1 MKKWLQSNLNNIIVG
16 SFLIPILLVA
26 FVSISHVTTL
36 YSLAN
41 PLSWAI
47 YLSVAVEIAALAALA
62 GVSAKFGKFIY
73 LPFGIVTFIQFV
85 GNFFYSYSYINV
97 NSQDFKDWVD
107 MISGLLEPIGVDPTD
122 VVAHRRI
129 LAFITGGLIPFI
141 SLTFA
146 HMLIV
151 YSSKLQTKEDVIDPV
166 NDTVNQ
172 PVVLTEEEVVEL
184 SKKAGM
190 MEAEQVEEKINP
202 TPEDLIRLEEALKN
216 LEEKSKI
223 EEPVVTEE
231 TTQYFVDDEEII
243 VSELEPTPSAPIILN
258 WQSTEYV
265 AVAPP
270 SSSPFKGPL
279 LLRSL
284 TSLRLARLLVLVS
297 ARNWHW

>member
-62 GVSAKFGKFIY
+62 GISAKFGKFIY
-73 LPFGIVTFIQFV
+73 IPFGIVTLIQFV
-85 GNFFYSYSYINV
+85 GNFFYSYSHINIT
-97 NSQDFKDWVD
+97 SQDFKDWVD

-122 VVAHRRI
+122 VVSHRRI

-151 YSSKLQTKEDVIDPV
+151 YSSKIQTNEDNVEPVNDIV
-166 NDTVNQ
+166 NDTVNE
-172 PVVLTEEEVVEL
+172 PVILTEEVIEQL
-184 SKKAGM
+184 STDAGKI
-190 MEAEQVEEKINP
+190 EFETVEEKINP
-202 TPEDLIRLEEALKN
+202 TPEEISRLEEALILLETKN
-216 LEEKSKI
+216 SENTILEEVINEPEI
-223 EEPVVTEE
+223 EEPVETQE
-231 TTQYFVDDEEII
+231 TTKYFVDDEE
-243 VSELEPTPSAPIILN
+243 VVEEKESTGLPEELQEKI
-258 WQSTEYV
+258 
-265 AVAPP
+265 
-270 SSSPFKGPL
+270 K
-279 LLRSL
+279 
-284 TSLRLARLLVLVS
+284 RLSYTKNV
-297 ARNWHW
+297 

>member
-1 MKKWLQSNLNNIIVG
+1 MKKWLQLNLNNIIVG

-73 LPFGIVTFIQFV
+73 IPFGIVTFIQFV

-122 VVAHRRI
+122 AVSHRRI

-151 YSSKLQTKEDVIDPV
+151 YSSKIQTNEDNVEPV
-166 NDTVNQ
+166 SDTVI
-172 PVVLTEEEVVEL
+172 LTEEQVVEL

-190 MEAEQVEEKINP
+190 MEAEQIDEKINP
-202 TPEDLIRLEEALKN
+202 TPEDLVRLEEALKN
-216 LEEKSKI
+216 LEGKSKI
-223 EEPVVTEE
+223 EEPVE
-231 TTQYFVDDEEII
+231 TTETTKYFVDDEEI
-243 VSELEPTPSAPIILN
+243 VVEDE
-258 WQSTEYV
+258 STM
-265 AVAPP
+265 
-270 SSSPFKGPL
+270 
-279 LLRSL
+279 L
-284 TSLRLARLLVLVS
+284 TGLPDRTQEKIKRLS
-297 ARNWHW
+297 YTKNG

>member
-85 GNFFYSYSYINV
+85 GNFFYSYSHINI

-151 YSSKLQTKEDVIDPV
+151 YSSKIQTNEDNVEPV
-166 NDTVNQ
+166 NDTVNDTLNDTVSE
-172 PVVLTEEEVVEL
+172 PVILTEEEVVEI
-184 SKKAGM
+184 SKKAG
-190 MEAEQVEEKINP
+190 QVE
-202 TPEDLIRLEEALKN
+202 A
-216 LEEKSKI
+216 
-223 EEPVVTEE
+223 
-231 TTQYFVDDEEII
+231 
-243 VSELEPTPSAPIILN
+243 
-258 WQSTEYV
+258 
-265 AVAPP
+265 
-270 SSSPFKGPL
+270 
-279 LLRSL
+279 
-284 TSLRLARLLVLVS
+284 
-297 ARNWHW
+297 

>member
-62 GVSAKFGKFIY
+62 GISAKFGKFIY
-73 LPFGIVTFIQFV
+73 IPFGIVTLIQFV
-85 GNFFYSYSYINV
+85 GNFFYSYSHINIT
-97 NSQDFKDWVD
+97 SQDFKDWVD

-122 VVAHRRI
+122 VVSHRRI

-151 YSSKLQTKEDVIDPV
+151 YSSKIQTNEDNVEPV
-166 NDTVNQ
+166 NDTVNDTVSDTVNE
-172 PVVLTEEEVVEL
+172 PVVLTEEVIEQL
-184 SKKAGM
+184 STDAGKI
-190 MEAEQVEEKINP
+190 EFETVEEKINP
-202 TPEDLIRLEEALKN
+202 TPEEISRLEEALILLETKN
-216 LEEKSKI
+216 SENTILDEVINEPEI
-223 EEPVVTEE
+223 EEPVETQE
-231 TTQYFVDDEEII
+231 TTKYFVDDEE
-243 VSELEPTPSAPIILN
+243 VVEEKESTGLPEELQEKI
-258 WQSTEYV
+258 
-265 AVAPP
+265 
-270 SSSPFKGPL
+270 K
-279 LLRSL
+279 
-284 TSLRLARLLVLVS
+284 RLSYTKNV
-297 ARNWHW
+297 

>member
-73 LPFGIVTFIQFV
+73 IPFGIVTFIQFV
-85 GNFFYSYSYINV
+85 GNFFYSYSHINI

-122 VVAHRRI
+122 TVSHRRI

-151 YSSKLQTKEDVIDPV
+151 YSSKIQTNEDNVEPV
-166 NDTVNQ
+166 NDTVSDTVNE
-172 PVVLTEEEVVEL
+172 PVVLTEEELIEL
-184 SKKAGM
+184 SKKAGII
-190 MEAEQVEEKINP
+190 EAEQIEEKINP
-202 TPEDLIRLEEALKN
+202 TPEDLVRLEEALKN

-223 EEPVVTEE
+223 EEPVETQE
-231 TTQYFVDDEEII
+231 TTKYFVDDEEI
-243 VSELEPTPSAPIILN
+243 VVDEESTILTGLPEET
-258 WQSTEYV
+258 QE
-265 AVAPP
+265 
-270 SSSPFKGPL
+270 KIK
-279 LLRSL
+279 
-284 TSLRLARLLVLVS
+284 RLSYTKNV
-297 ARNWHW
+297 

>member
-85 GNFFYSYSYINV
+85 GNFFYSYSHINI

-151 YSSKLQTKEDVIDPV
+151 YSSKIQTNEDNVEPV
-166 NDTVNQ
+166 NDTVNDTVSDTVSE
-172 PVVLTEEEVVEL
+172 PVILTEEEVVEI
-184 SKKAGM
+184 SKKAGQV
-190 MEAEQVEEKINP
+190 EAEQVEEKINP
-202 TPEDLIRLEEALKN
+202 TPEELVRLEEALKN

-231 TTQYFVDDEEII
+231 TTQYFVDDEEI
-243 VSELEPTPSAPIILN
+243 VVEEPEPTPSVLPEETQDKI
-258 WQSTEYV
+258 
-265 AVAPP
+265 
-270 SSSPFKGPL
+270 K
-279 LLRSL
+279 
-284 TSLRLARLLVLVS
+284 RLSYTKNV
-297 ARNWHW
+297 

>member
-85 GNFFYSYSYINV
+85 GNFFYSYSHINI

-122 VVAHRRI
+122 VVSHRRI

-151 YSSKLQTKEDVIDPV
+151 YSSKIQTNEDNVEPISDTV
-166 NDTVNQ
+166 NDTVNDTVSE
-172 PVVLTEEEVVEL
+172 PVVLTEEEVVEI
-184 SKKAGM
+184 SKKAGQV
-190 MEAEQVEEKINP
+190 EAEQVEEKINP
-202 TPEDLIRLEEALKN
+202 TPEELVRLEEALKN

-231 TTQYFVDDEEII
+231 TTQYFVDDEEI
-243 VSELEPTPSAPIILN
+243 VVEEPEPTPSALPEETQDKI
-258 WQSTEYV
+258 
-265 AVAPP
+265 
-270 SSSPFKGPL
+270 K
-279 LLRSL
+279 
-284 TSLRLARLLVLVS
+284 RLSYTKNV
-297 ARNWHW
+297 

>member
-26 FVSISHVTTL
+26 FVSISHVTTF
-36 YSLAN
+36 YSMAN

-62 GVSAKFGKFIY
+62 GISAKFGKFIY
-73 LPFGIVTFIQFV
+73 IPFGIVTLIQFV
-85 GNFFYSYSYINV
+85 GNFFYSYSHIV
-97 NSQDFKDWVD
+97 PDSTDFKNWID
-107 MISGLLEPIGVDPTD
+107 MISGLLEPLGVEPTD
-122 VVAHRRI
+122 IVSHRRI
-129 LAFITGGLIPFI
+129 LAFLTGGLIPFI

-151 YSSKLQTKEDVIDPV
+151 YSSKIQTNEDK
-166 NDTVNQ
+166 
-172 PVVLTEEEVVEL
+172 VVLTDEELIEL

-223 EEPVVTEE
+223 EEPIE
-231 TTQYFVDDEEII
+231 TTETTKYFVDDEE
-243 VSELEPTPSAPIILN
+243 VV
-258 WQSTEYV
+258 TEEGTQGQI
-265 AVAPP
+265 
-270 SSSPFKGPL
+270 K
-279 LLRSL
+279 
-284 TSLRLARLLVLVS
+284 RLIYTK
-297 ARNWHW
+297 NG

>member
-85 GNFFYSYSYINV
+85 GNFFYSYSHINI

-151 YSSKLQTKEDVIDPV
+151 YSSKIQTNEDNVEPV
-166 NDTVNQ
+166 NDTVSDT
-172 PVVLTEEEVVEL
+172 VSDTVILTEEEVVEL

-202 TPEDLIRLEEALKN
+202 TPEELVRLEEALKN

-231 TTQYFVDDEEII
+231 TTQYFVDDEEI
-243 VSELEPTPSAPIILN
+243 VVEEPEPTPSALPEETQDKI
-258 WQSTEYV
+258 
-265 AVAPP
+265 
-270 SSSPFKGPL
+270 K
-279 LLRSL
+279 
-284 TSLRLARLLVLVS
+284 RLSYTKNV
-297 ARNWHW
+297 

>member
-85 GNFFYSYSYINV
+85 GNFFYSYSHINI

-151 YSSKLQTKEDVIDPV
+151 YSSKIQTNEDNVEPV
-166 NDTVNQ
+166 NDTVNDTVSDTVSE
-172 PVVLTEEEVVEL
+172 PVILTEEEVVEI
-184 SKKAGM
+184 SKKAGQV
-190 MEAEQVEEKINP
+190 EAEQVEEKINP
-202 TPEDLIRLEEALKN
+202 TPEELVRLEEALKN

-231 TTQYFVDDEEII
+231 TTQYFVDDEEI
-243 VSELEPTPSAPIILN
+243 VVEEPEPEPTPSALPEETQEKI
-258 WQSTEYV
+258 
-265 AVAPP
+265 
-270 SSSPFKGPL
+270 K
-279 LLRSL
+279 
-284 TSLRLARLLVLVS
+284 RLSYTKNV
-297 ARNWHW
+297 

>member
-62 GVSAKFGKFIY
+62 GISAKFGKFIY
-73 LPFGIVTFIQFV
+73 IPFGIVTLIQFV
-85 GNFFYSYSYINV
+85 GNFFYSYSHINIT
-97 NSQDFKDWVD
+97 SQDFKDWVD

-122 VVAHRRI
+122 VVSHRRI

-151 YSSKLQTKEDVIDPV
+151 YSSKIQTNEDNVEPV
-166 NDTVNQ
+166 NDTVNELVIE
-172 PVVLTEEEVVEL
+172 PVVLTEEELIEL
-184 SKKAGM
+184 SKKAGTI
-190 MEAEQVEEKINP
+190 EAEQVEEKINP
-202 TPEDLIRLEEALKN
+202 TPEDLARLEEALKN

-223 EEPVVTEE
+223 EEPVE
-231 TTQYFVDDEEII
+231 TTETTKYFDDEEVVVDEETQGKI
-243 VSELEPTPSAPIILN
+243 
-258 WQSTEYV
+258 
-265 AVAPP
+265 
-270 SSSPFKGPL
+270 K
-279 LLRSL
+279 
-284 TSLRLARLLVLVS
+284 RLS
-297 ARNWHW
+297 YTKNG

>member
-73 LPFGIVTFIQFV
+73 IPFGIVTFIQFI

-97 NSQDFKDWVD
+97 NSQEFKDWVD

-151 YSSKLQTKEDVIDPV
+151 YSSKLQTKEDIIDPINDPINDPV
-166 NDTVNQ
+166 NDPVNELVIE
-172 PVVLTEEEVVEL
+172 PVILTEEELIEL
-184 SKKAGM
+184 SKKAGTI
-190 MEAEQVEEKINP
+190 EAEQVEEKINP
-202 TPEDLIRLEEALKN
+202 TPEELDLLEKALKN

-223 EEPVVTEE
+223 EEPVETEE
-231 TTQYFVDDEEII
+231 TTKYFVDDEEI
-243 VSELEPTPSAPIILN
+243 VEEEE
-258 WQSTEYV
+258 STI
-265 AVAPP
+265 
-270 SSSPFKGPL
+270 SPGLPEETQEKIK
-279 LLRSL
+279 
-284 TSLRLARLLVLVS
+284 RLS
-297 ARNWHW
+297 YTKNG

>member
-62 GVSAKFGKFIY
+62 GISAKFGKFIY
-73 LPFGIVTFIQFV
+73 IPFGIVTLIQFV
-85 GNFFYSYSYINV
+85 GNFFYSYSHINIT
-97 NSQDFKDWVD
+97 SQDFKDWVD

-122 VVAHRRI
+122 VVSHRRI

-151 YSSKLQTKEDVIDPV
+151 YSSKIQTNEDNVEPV
-166 NDTVNQ
+166 NDTVNDTVNE
-172 PVVLTEEEVVEL
+172 PVVLTEEVIEQL
-184 SKKAGM
+184 STDAGKI
-190 MEAEQVEEKINP
+190 EFETVEEKINP
-202 TPEDLIRLEEALKN
+202 TPEEISRLEEALILLETKN
-216 LEEKSKI
+216 SENTILEEVINEPEI
-223 EEPVVTEE
+223 EEPVETQE
-231 TTQYFVDDEEII
+231 TTKYFVDDEE
-243 VSELEPTPSAPIILN
+243 VVEEKESTGLPEELQEKI
-258 WQSTEYV
+258 
-265 AVAPP
+265 
-270 SSSPFKGPL
+270 K
-279 LLRSL
+279 
-284 TSLRLARLLVLVS
+284 RLSYTKNV
-297 ARNWHW
+297 

>member
-1 MKKWLQSNLNNIIVG
+1 MKKWLQSNLNNVIVG

-62 GVSAKFGKFIY
+62 GISAKFGKFIY
-73 LPFGIVTFIQFV
+73 IPFGIVTFIQFV
-85 GNFFYSYSYINV
+85 GNFFYSYSHINI

-122 VVAHRRI
+122 AVSHRRI

-151 YSSKLQTKEDVIDPV
+151 YSSKIQTNEDNVEPV
-166 NDTVNQ
+166 NDTVNDTVSDTVSE
-172 PVVLTEEEVVEL
+172 PVILTEEEVVEI
-184 SKKAGM
+184 SKKAGQV
-190 MEAEQVEEKINP
+190 EAEQVEEKINP
-202 TPEDLIRLEEALKN
+202 TPEELVRLEEALKN

-231 TTQYFVDDEEII
+231 TTQYFVDDEEI
-243 VSELEPTPSAPIILN
+243 VVEEPEPEPTPSALPEETQDKI
-258 WQSTEYV
+258 
-265 AVAPP
+265 
-270 SSSPFKGPL
+270 K
-279 LLRSL
+279 
-284 TSLRLARLLVLVS
+284 RLSYTKNV
-297 ARNWHW
+297 

>member
-73 LPFGIVTFIQFV
+73 IPFGIVTFIQFV

-97 NSQDFKDWVD
+97 NSQEFKDWVD

-122 VVAHRRI
+122 AVSHRRI

-151 YSSKLQTKEDVIDPV
+151 YSSKIQTNEDNVEPV
-166 NDTVNQ
+166 NDTVNDT
-172 PVVLTEEEVVEL
+172 VNDIVILTEEQVVEL

-190 MEAEQVEEKINP
+190 MEAEQIDEKINP
-202 TPEDLIRLEEALKN
+202 TPEDLVRLEEALKN
-216 LEEKSKI
+216 LEGKSKI
-223 EEPVVTEE
+223 EEPVE
-231 TTQYFVDDEEII
+231 TTETTKYFVDDEEI
-243 VSELEPTPSAPIILN
+243 VVEDE
-258 WQSTEYV
+258 STM
-265 AVAPP
+265 
-270 SSSPFKGPL
+270 
-279 LLRSL
+279 L
-284 TSLRLARLLVLVS
+284 TGLPDRTQEKIKRLS
-297 ARNWHW
+297 YTKNG

>member
-73 LPFGIVTFIQFV
+73 IPFGIVTFIQFV

-97 NSQDFKDWVD
+97 NSQEFKDWVD

-122 VVAHRRI
+122 AVSHRRI

-151 YSSKLQTKEDVIDPV
+151 YSSKIQTNEDNVEPV
-166 NDTVNQ
+166 NDTVNDTVSDTVSE
-172 PVVLTEEEVVEL
+172 PVILTEEEVVEI
-184 SKKAGM
+184 SKKAGQV
-190 MEAEQVEEKINP
+190 EAEQVEEKINP
-202 TPEDLIRLEEALKN
+202 TPEELVRLEEALKN

-231 TTQYFVDDEEII
+231 TTQYFVDDEEI
-243 VSELEPTPSAPIILN
+243 VVEEPEPEPTPSALPEETQDKI
-258 WQSTEYV
+258 
-265 AVAPP
+265 
-270 SSSPFKGPL
+270 K
-279 LLRSL
+279 
-284 TSLRLARLLVLVS
+284 RLSYTKNV
-297 ARNWHW
+297 

>member
-36 YSLAN
+36 YSLSN
-41 PLSWAI
+41 PFSWAI

-85 GNFFYSYSYINV
+85 GNFFYSYSHINI

-107 MISGLLEPIGVDPTD
+107 MISGLLETLGVDPTD
-122 VVAHRRI
+122 VTSHRRI

-151 YSSKLQTKEDVIDPV
+151 YSSKIQTKEDSIDEPV
-166 NDTVNQ
+166 SDTVSDTVNEPVNE
-172 PVVLTEEEVVEL
+172 PVVLTEEVITEL
-184 SKKAGM
+184 SKKAGQV
-190 MEAEQVEEKINP
+190 EAEQVEEKINP
-202 TPEDLIRLEEALKN
+202 TPEELDLLEKALKN

-223 EEPVVTEE
+223 EEPVETEE
-231 TTQYFVDDEEII
+231 TTKYFVDDEEI
-243 VSELEPTPSAPIILN
+243 VEEEESTILTGLPEET
-258 WQSTEYV
+258 QE
-265 AVAPP
+265 
-270 SSSPFKGPL
+270 KIK
-279 LLRSL
+279 
-284 TSLRLARLLVLVS
+284 RLS
-297 ARNWHW
+297 YTKNG

>member
-73 LPFGIVTFIQFV
+73 IPFGIVTFIQFV
-85 GNFFYSYSYINV
+85 GNFFYSYSHINI

-151 YSSKLQTKEDVIDPV
+151 YSSKIQTNE
-166 NDTVNQ
+166 DTVDPLSDPSSNPPSNPTSQ
-172 PVVLTEEEVVEL
+172 PVVLTEEELVEL
-184 SKKAGM
+184 SKEAGKV
-190 MEAEQVEEKINP
+190 EAEQVEEKINP
-202 TPEDLIRLEEALKN
+202 SPEELERLEKALKD

-231 TTQYFVDDEEII
+231 TTQYFVDDEEI
-243 VSELEPTPSAPIILN
+243 VVEEPEPTPSALPEETQDKI
-258 WQSTEYV
+258 
-265 AVAPP
+265 
-270 SSSPFKGPL
+270 K
-279 LLRSL
+279 
-284 TSLRLARLLVLVS
+284 RLSYTKNV
-297 ARNWHW
+297 